1 MSLLRSCFLQIVTSA
16 DGEESNFSTEAEME
30 LLPRSAVLRYRH
42 GEGDVVLRIEERAV
56 ALERGGDYLLRLN
69 FSEGEA
75 LPGVIGLAGAEGSVE
90 TKTHR
95 LGCSVGKDSVLL
107 SMRYTLR
114 FDRGDQEMKLRLFA
128 RGKNHP
134 EEK

>member
-95 LGCSVGKDSVLL
+95 LGCSVGQGFRAFVDEV
-107 SMRYTLR
+107 YTAIR
-114 FDRGDQEMKLRLFA
+114 PRGTGNEASPFA